1 MDACRRRRQLERELQ
16 HAWRSSVCD
25 EVFFIENSFLD
36 QLLAKIEEVIIN
48 VRLPTEYKSA
58 DYARAKATSF
68 GIELFKCWLKHA
80 SAQRPRAAGP
90 HARVLIA
97 NEESESPPLPEE
109 IRINYTSTRWC
120 VDSGANRD
128 ICREPSLFNGN
139 VRPKV
144 LTIGEAGQGHS
155 FMSQGEG
162 SIALH
167 ARGKQLPLFS
177 RAIYAADVQENIMSV
192 PEACDRGYAVVFT
205 QKGVQLF
212 NPEDVKLRGA
222 PVLSGGRD
230 KRSRLFYFDFP
241 SPLLK
246 EKASPAIGEAIS
258 SKCSSSVQRSC

>member
-1 MDACRRRRQLERELQ
+1 
-16 HAWRSSVCD
+16 
-25 EVFFIENSFLD
+25 
-36 QLLAKIEEVIIN
+36 
-48 VRLPTEYKSA
+48 
-58 DYARAKATSF
+58 
-68 GIELFKCWLKHA
+68 
-80 SAQRPRAAGP
+80 
-90 HARVLIA
+90 
-97 NEESESPPLPEE
+97 
-109 IRINYTSTRWC
+109 
-120 VDSGANRD
+120 
-128 ICREPSLFNGN
+128 
-139 VRPKV
+139 
-144 LTIGEAGQGHS
+144 
-155 FMSQGEG
+155 MSQGEG

-246 EKASPAIGEAIS
+246 GRPLLPSARRSLP
-258 SKCSSSVQRSC
+258 SVPPLCATLLLAPQKSQLSAQSDS